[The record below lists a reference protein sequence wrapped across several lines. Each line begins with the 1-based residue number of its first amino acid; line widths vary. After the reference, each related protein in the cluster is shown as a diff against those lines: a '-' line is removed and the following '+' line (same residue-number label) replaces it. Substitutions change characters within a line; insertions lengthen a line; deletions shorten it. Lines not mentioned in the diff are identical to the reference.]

1 MHLSSDNIDDGKV
14 SPGSE
19 RRNNSSRYLFSVSML
34 VTIAALAVLGV
45 AVAVG
50 VVHRSALAS
59 ENVGS
64 DDDFE
69 DPANVAT
76 IIADHEN
83 QINGGGTEDIA
94 RKTTRGKDVSWTI
107 LQEFENAPEFFSSD
121 LAKKIEKE
129 FTASR
134 KRQFQYAMVTEYRCK
149 FARKKNFQPCPCI
162 DLALTLP

>member
-1 MHLSSDNIDDGKV
+1 MHLSSDNIDDGKA

-76 IIADHEN
+76 TIADHED
-83 QINGGGTEDIA
+83 QINGGGSEDI
-94 RKTTRGKDVSWTI
+94 
-107 LQEFENAPEFFSSD
+107 
-121 LAKKIEKE
+121 EK
-129 FTASR
+129 
-134 KRQFQYAMVTEYRCK
+134 
-149 FARKKNFQPCPCI
+149 
-162 DLALTLP
+162 